1 MQEELI
7 QDFKNGNKRAG
18 DDFYN
23 ANKGLIYLAVNRYK
37 LDIIEPE
44 ELMAL
49 VNGAFARAML
59 KFDNRACFST
69 YFMQLARG
77 DVLMYCRELA
87 NMIRPNRKDFE
98 KHKLTHYCDSLNL
111 VIQRSDTDDIC
122 IKDTLGNVDD
132 YTMVEINEVINKINK
147 KDRQAFRLYYLDQY
161 SQSEIAEKL
170 NSSQVAI
177 SRSLKRGREIIL
189 KEVS

>member
-7 QDFKNGNKRAG
+7 QEFKKGNKRAG

-77 DVLMYCRELA
+77 NVLMYCRELA

-98 KHKLTHYCDSLNL
+98 KHKLR
-111 VIQRSDTDDIC
+111 I
-122 IKDTLGNVDD
+122 
-132 YTMVEINEVINKINK
+132 
-147 KDRQAFRLYYLDQY
+147 
-161 SQSEIAEKL
+161 IAT
-170 NSSQVAI
+170 V
-177 SRSLKRGREIIL
+177 
-189 KEVS
+189 

>member
-1 MQEELI
+1 M
-7 QDFKNGNKRAG
+7 
-18 DDFYN
+18 
-23 ANKGLIYLAVNRYK
+23 
-37 LDIIEPE
+37 
-44 ELMAL
+44 
-49 VNGAFARAML
+49 
-59 KFDNRACFST
+59 
-69 YFMQLARG
+69 
-77 DVLMYCRELA
+77 
-87 NMIRPNRKDFE
+87 
-98 KHKLTHYCDSLNL
+98 
-111 VIQRSDTDDIC
+111 IQRSDTDDIC
-122 IKDTLGNVDD
+122 IKDTLGTVDD